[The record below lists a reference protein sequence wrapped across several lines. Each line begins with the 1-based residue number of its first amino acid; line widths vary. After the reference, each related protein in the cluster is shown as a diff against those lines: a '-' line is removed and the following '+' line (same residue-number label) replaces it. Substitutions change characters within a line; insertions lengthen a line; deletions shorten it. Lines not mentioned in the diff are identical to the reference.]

1 MGFLLRPWSAVGA
14 GLLISVVVLAIWIAE
29 NDGDAL
35 GLASFIIR
43 FVHVA
48 AAMIWVGLI
57 WFVNFIQLAALG
69 RADDAVRAAL
79 LRQVA
84 LPVAVIFRVASHVVV
99 ASGAALLLA
108 TGYLLDRWV
117 FPSAVYIPSL
127 RAAFIWCGSLAGL
140 VMWMLVHGVVWP
152 NLKLLLEGAAGA
164 DEVAAARERL
174 RMAARVNLLLAI
186 PVTFAMVAAAHLY

>member
-14 GLLISVVVLAIWIAE
+14 GLLVSVIVLAIWIAE

-43 FVHVA
+43 FVHVT

-57 WFVNFIQLAALG
+57 WFVNFIQFAALG

-84 LPVAVIFRVASHVVV
+84 LPVAAIFRVASHVVV

-164 DEVAAARERL
+164 GEVAAARERL